1 MVALVGGIAALILG
15 IIGLIGWWGSFL
27 IILKGSVPII
37 LILGGAL
44 AVYLGMEEIKEGKTS
59 EIPAENTDELKTE
72 VENLKEELKE
82 LKEEKMDLDGDAK
95 PEEKKEEEK

>member
-27 IILKGSVPII
+27 IILKGSVPIM

-44 AVYLGMEEIKEGKTS
+44 AAYLGMEEIKENKTS
-59 EIPAENTDELKTE
+59 ETISENTDELKSE

-82 LKEEKMDLDGDAK
+82 LKESKKNLKDNNKYEEDK
-95 PEEKKEEEK
+95 EKK